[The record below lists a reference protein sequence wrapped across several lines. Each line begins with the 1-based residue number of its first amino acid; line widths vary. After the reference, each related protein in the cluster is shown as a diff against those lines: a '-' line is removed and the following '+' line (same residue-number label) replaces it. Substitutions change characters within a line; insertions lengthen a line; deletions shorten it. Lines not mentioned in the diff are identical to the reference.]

1 MGYSYITFEKKD
13 KAAYI
18 TLNTPPSNWLTILMM
33 REINEVL
40 AELKKDPSVQLL
52 IFDHAGE
59 KAFCDGVD
67 VADLSLIHI

>member
-33 REINEVL
+33 REINEYKRKI
-40 AELKKDPSVQLL
+40 E
-52 IFDHAGE
+52 
-59 KAFCDGVD
+59 
-67 VADLSLIHI
+67 